1 MNWYPNRCF
10 ASQVYGSQTA
20 DNSSDCVIAV
30 VLVYVREAEHK
41 IYDVNTLTNI
51 GARWISRIARTVSGS
66 PGHNSLG
73 SGVPFL
79 PVFMRPCLSSFPF
92 RLPPVSYTRGRC
104 PVSSPLSPSSLS
116 PVGACPLCNLTH
128 TSAFTVLV
136 LHVTFQPR
144 SAARDALMCGSSS
157 LVDICT
163 ICVSADNHSHS
174 RAVPVSM
181 LGYRL
186 TSICL
191 NQHTYHAA
199 CSLFVSSLRS
209 DADST

>member
-104 PVSSPLSPSSLS
+104 PQCHLPFLPLPSLLL
-116 PVGACPLCNLTH
+116 GAFVCV
-128 TSAFTVLV
+128 TSRI
-136 LHVTFQPR
+136 HPR
-144 SAARDALMCGSSS
+144 SPFS
-157 LVDICT
+157 
-163 ICVSADNHSHS
+163 
-174 RAVPVSM
+174 
-181 LGYRL
+181 
-186 TSICL
+186 
-191 NQHTYHAA
+191 
-199 CSLFVSSLRS
+199 
-209 DADST
+209 